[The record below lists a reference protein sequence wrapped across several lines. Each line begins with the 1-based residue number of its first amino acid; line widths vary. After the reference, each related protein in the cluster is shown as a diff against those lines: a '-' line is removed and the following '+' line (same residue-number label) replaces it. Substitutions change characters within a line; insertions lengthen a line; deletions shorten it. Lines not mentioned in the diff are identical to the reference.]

1 MSATSFELL
10 ADDEDPS
17 LGIFFLQSPSSFV
30 DGYDIVRKP
39 LPESATGMAFLI
51 TQQGILATCRHVV
64 DALALRPG
72 DQVRLYGLSSEM
84 PITVEAQVLA
94 AGSAGVGWDVPV
106 SRRQHPAYK
115 GVVDMRD
122 DVLGEDLAL
131 LKIIPG
137 SARAHVICEGDTP
150 QKDARGRVM
159 PLDTPEHWLHR
170 HARVLP
176 AGPPGYSAPGRQL
189 LTWRGVW
196 VAGAP
201 VMEQAKSTFQGLAHS
216 RHRLVHVRSDEIFP
230 GFSGAPLWDDKRRLV
245 VAMVRQHLAAGTTE
259 IGATD
264 VRALEVCPGFVLAAD
279 RPLRQAL
286 AFAAAE
292 LEAAMPQRHSALLE
306 WAAAE
311 GFVEPQLRAARD
323 GDLLTQG
330 DSEYAMSALQLLDTY
345 VRQGAGVILTGQ
357 AGSGKSTLLQAFC
370 RTMLERSVIVA
381 GRRLVPFIVHASA
394 FVSARFDL
402 RQLLE
407 GASARLG
414 IGHTDAPTFITALLE
429 NDARIVLLVDGL
441 DEVKL
446 ADQSQL
452 LARLSLKAQG
462 ATQRNERPL
471 DSLVH
476 SVLIMSRASGAIKPT
491 KGVTPSGYHVFE
503 VRPFDASRIQALAA
517 LLYPDQHK
525 QSQFLGE
532 LQRLRWYQNGA
543 SPIQIRI
550 AATILAFG
558 AQLPDRP
565 SDLVSN
571 VIGLMF
577 DAAQKERGPGEGLA
591 IYRDEIIGYLAR
603 EELRESWPLNRQNLN
618 DHFAEVS
625 SQQGCPPWMK
635 DSRTLLTFIF
645 DELPGRAPVLTIDE
659 SDQLQWLHRSF
670 VETLA
675 AQWEVR
681 GCVDDRALV
690 ARVESAIQHVGEHH
704 LYPLALLAAMEREN
718 RLTAVQKVLQWC
730 LERPVPVIR
739 LQLLAL
745 RALADGIDAG
755 GALRQSQ
762 VKLLIRIIVT
772 AQNES
777 MRCQDVFKMDEL
789 PDPWEILE
797 RPELRADVL
806 AALDAR
812 FAARRSR
819 LGARPLRV
827 LDAEARILDRLQLW
841 SSFRNLVSG
850 SQPYSSPTLMNL
862 PAGNRLQDVDGY
874 TQLELHRADGA
885 VDVLKMGITDF
896 IDRMRQADRQTQG
909 RTSAELVSMVV
920 HLMVN
925 EAREC

>member
-1 MSATSFELL
+1 MSALSFELL
-10 ADDEDPS
+10 NDDEDPS
-17 LGIFFLQSPSSFV
+17 LGIFFLQSRSSFV

-39 LPESATGMAFLI
+39 DPESATGMAFLI

-72 DQVRLYGLSSEM
+72 DQVRLYGLSSRM
-84 PITVEAQVLA
+84 PITVQAQVLD
-94 AGSAGVGWDVPV
+94 AGSAGVSWDLPV
-106 SRRQHPAYK
+106 TRRQHPAYK

-137 SARAHVICEGDTP
+137 TARAHVIFEGETP
-150 QKDARGRVM
+150 QKDARGRVK
-159 PLDTPEHWLHR
+159 PLNAPEHWLYH

-245 VAMVRQHLAAGTTE
+245 VAIVRQHLAAGTTE

-323 GDLLTQG
+323 GDPLTQG
-330 DSEYAMSALQLLDTY
+330 DNEHVMSALQLLDAY
-345 VRQGAGVILTGQ
+345 ARQGAGLILTGQ
-357 AGSGKSTLLQAFC
+357 AGSGKSTLLRAFC
-370 RTMLERSVIVA
+370 RKMLETSVIVA

-402 RQLLE
+402 RQVLE

-414 IGHTDAPTFITALLE
+414 VGHMDAPTFISALLE
-429 NDARIVLLVDGL
+429 NDARIVLLLDGL

-446 ADQSQL
+446 ADQNQM
-452 LARLSLKAQG
+452 LARLSLQAQG
-462 ATQRNERPL
+462 VSRRSERPL
-471 DSLVH
+471 DRLVH
-476 SVLIMSRASGAIKPT
+476 SVLIMSRPSGAIKPK
-491 KGVTPSGYHVFE
+491 KGITPGGYHVYE
-503 VRPFDASRIQALAA
+503 VRPFDAPRIQALAA
-517 LLYPDQHK
+517 LLYSDQQK
-525 QSQFLGE
+525 QSDFLGE
-532 LQRLRWYQNGA
+532 LQRLRWYRNGA
-543 SPIQIRI
+543 SPIQVRI
-550 AATILAFG
+550 AAMTLAFD

-565 SDLVSN
+565 SDLVVN
-571 VIGLMF
+571 VIELMF
-577 DAAQKERGPGEGLA
+577 KAAQKERGPGEGLA

-603 EELRESWPLNRQNLN
+603 EELRESWSLNYQNLH
-618 DHFAEVS
+618 DHFSEVS
-625 SQQGCPPWMK
+625 SQPESPQWMS
-635 DSRTLLTFIF
+635 DAQALLTFIF
-645 DELPGRAPVLTIDE
+645 EELPSRAPVLAIDE
-659 SDQLQWLHRSF
+659 SKQLQWLHRSF

-675 AQWEVR
+675 AKWEIR
-681 GCVDDRALV
+681 GCVDDRALM
-690 ARVESAIQHVGEHH
+690 ARVEQTMQPSGEGH
-704 LYPLALLAAMEREN
+704 LYALALLAAMERGN
-718 RLTAVQKVLQWC
+718 RLTAVQKVLECC
-730 LERPVPVIR
+730 LQRPVPGVR
-739 LQLLAL
+739 AQLLAL

-755 GALRQSQ
+755 GTLRQSQ

-777 MRCQDVFKMDEL
+777 MNCQELFSMDEL
-789 PDPWEILE
+789 SDPWEILE

-806 AALDAR
+806 AALEAR

-819 LGARPLRV
+819 LGAKPLRV

-850 SQPYSSPTLMNL
+850 AQPSTSPALVGL
-862 PAGNRLQDVDGY
+862 PMGIGGQGIDGY
-874 TQLELHRADGA
+874 TQLELRRADGA
-885 VDVLKMGITDF
+885 VDLLQMGITDF
-896 IDRMRQADRQTQG
+896 IDRVRQADLQVQG

-925 EAREC
+925 EVRER

>member
-1 MSATSFELL
+1 MSALSFELL
-10 ADDEDPS
+10 NDDEDPS
-17 LGIFFLQSPSSFV
+17 LGIFFLQSRSSFV

-39 LPESATGMAFLI
+39 DPESATGMAFLI

-72 DQVRLYGLSSEM
+72 DQVRLYGLSSRM
-84 PITVEAQVLA
+84 PITVQAQVLD
-94 AGSAGVGWDVPV
+94 AGSAGVSWDLPV
-106 SRRQHPAYK
+106 TRRQHPAYK

-137 SARAHVICEGDTP
+137 TARAHVIFEGETP
-150 QKDARGRVM
+150 QKDARGRVK
-159 PLDTPEHWLHR
+159 PLNAPEHWLYH

-245 VAMVRQHLAAGTTE
+245 VAIVRQHLAAGTTE

-323 GDLLTQG
+323 GDSLTQ
-330 DSEYAMSALQLLDTY
+330 DDNEHVMSALQLLDAY
-345 VRQGAGVILTGQ
+345 VRQGAGLILTGQ
-357 AGSGKSTLLQAFC
+357 AGSGKSTLLRAFC
-370 RTMLERSVIVA
+370 RKMLETSVIVA

-394 FVSARFDL
+394 FVSAHFDL
-402 RQLLE
+402 RQVLE

-414 IGHTDAPTFITALLE
+414 VGHMDAPTFISALLE
-429 NDARIVLLVDGL
+429 NDARIVLLLDSL

-446 ADQSQL
+446 ADQNQM
-452 LARLSLKAQG
+452 LARLSLQAQG
-462 ATQRNERPL
+462 VSRRSERPL
-471 DSLVH
+471 DRLVH
-476 SVLIMSRASGAIKPT
+476 SVLIMSRPSGAIKPK
-491 KGVTPSGYHVFE
+491 KGITPGGYHVYE
-503 VRPFDASRIQALAA
+503 VRPFDAPRIQALAA
-517 LLYPDQHK
+517 LLYSDQQK
-525 QSQFLGE
+525 QSDFLGE
-532 LQRLRWYQNGA
+532 LQRLRWYRNGA
-543 SPIQIRI
+543 SPIQVRI
-550 AATILAFG
+550 AAMTLAFD

-565 SDLVSN
+565 SDLVVN
-571 VIGLMF
+571 VIELMF
-577 DAAQKERGPGEGLA
+577 KAAQKERGPGEGLA

-603 EELRESWPLNRQNLN
+603 EELRESWSLNYQNLH
-618 DHFAEVS
+618 DHFSEVS
-625 SQQGCPPWMK
+625 SQPESPQWMS
-635 DSRTLLTFIF
+635 DAQALLTFIF
-645 DELPGRAPVLTIDE
+645 EELPSRAPVLAIDE
-659 SDQLQWLHRSF
+659 SKQLQWLHRSF

-675 AQWEVR
+675 AKWEVR
-681 GCVDDRALV
+681 GCVDDHALM
-690 ARVESAIQHVGEHH
+690 ARVEQTMQPSGEGH
-704 LYPLALLAAMEREN
+704 LYALALLAAMERGN
-718 RLTAVQKVLQWC
+718 RLTAVQKVLECC
-730 LERPVPVIR
+730 LQRPVPGVR
-739 LQLLAL
+739 AQLLAL

-755 GALRQSQ
+755 GTLRQAQ

-777 MRCQDVFKMDEL
+777 MACQEIFSMDEL
-789 PDPWEILE
+789 SDPWEILE

-806 AALDAR
+806 AALEAR

-819 LGARPLRV
+819 LGAKPLRV

-850 SQPYSSPTLMNL
+850 TQPSTSPALVGL
-862 PAGNRLQDVDGY
+862 PMGIGGQGIDGY
-874 TQLELHRADGA
+874 TQLELRRADGA
-885 VDVLKMGITDF
+885 VDLLQMGITDF
-896 IDRMRQADRQTQG
+896 IDRVRQADLQVQG

-925 EAREC
+925 EVRER